1 VVVTKIRRKLTD
13 FLYRAPMLMNSAKKT
28 IAPVTAGTLAM
39 VSLCMAVVE
48 LLMWTMYRHENVSPL
63 LFLSASRIIEG
74 AVMLGAAFASQH
86 RLWVLGLSGGTI
98 LTGAGKGLLWSAGFV
113 IVLLVVYPVLV
124 VMGVDPSG
132 FIKTALPS
140 KANRLLL
147 FFFAGGILSPVA
159 EELFFRGFLYG
170 FLRRWGALL
179 AVVTSS
185 LVFALLHMAFK
196 GSFLVP
202 VTGGLVLAVLYEIEK
217 NLMAPITL
225 HILGNLTIFSISAL
239 LR

>member
-1 VVVTKIRRKLTD
+1 MVVTKIRRKLTD

-39 VSLCMAVVE
+39 VSLCMAGVE
-48 LLMWTMYRHENVSPL
+48 LLMWTMYRYANVSPL
-63 LFLSASRIIEG
+63 LFLGASRIIEG
-74 AVMLGAAFASQH
+74 AVMLGAAFVSQH
-86 RLWVLGLSGGTI
+86 RLWVLGLSRGTI
-98 LTGAGKGLLWSAGFV
+98 LAGARKGLLWSAGFA
-113 IVLLVVYPVLV
+113 IVLLVVCPALV
-124 VMGVDPSG
+124 MMGIDPSG
-132 FIKTALPS
+132 FVKTALPS
-140 KANRLLL
+140 KPNRLLL
-147 FFFAGGILSPVA
+147 FILVGGILSPVA

-185 LVFALLHMAFK
+185 LLFALLHVALK

-202 VTGGLVLAVLYEIEK
+202 VTGGLILAVLYEIER

-225 HILGNLTIFSISAL
+225 HMLGNLTIFSISVL

>member
-1 VVVTKIRRKLTD
+1 VTKTRHKPTD
-13 FLYRAPMLMNSAKKT
+13 FLYRAPMLMNPAKKT
-28 IAPVTAGTLAM
+28 IAPVTAGTLAV
-39 VSLCMAVVE
+39 VSLCMAGVE

-63 LFLSASRIIEG
+63 LFLGASRIIEG
-74 AVMLGAAFASQH
+74 AVMLGAAFAGQY
-86 RLWVLGLSGGTI
+86 RLWILGLSGGTI
-98 LTGAGKGLLWSAGFV
+98 LAGAGRGLLWSAGFA
-113 IVLLVVYPVLV
+113 IVLLVVYPALV
-124 VMGVDPSG
+124 MMGIDPSG
-132 FIKTALPS
+132 FIKTGLPS
-140 KANRLLL
+140 KTNSLLL
-147 FFFAGGILSPVA
+147 FFLVGGILSPVA

-185 LVFALLHMAFK
+185 LVFALLHMAFT

-202 VTGGLVLAVLYEIEK
+202 VTGGLVLAVSYEVER

-225 HILGNLTIFSISAL
+225 HMFGNLTIFSISFM